1 MDKKMMLKQL
11 KPTDSLINS
20 DEVAW
25 RLAISEVNLCRGS
38 TKHTFYKTFLKTF
51 AKFTEKHLCQSLF
64 LKIFWNFNRRLWHK
78 RFPLNSEIF

>member
-1 MDKKMMLKQL
+1 MDNKMMLKQL

-25 RLAISEVNLCRGS
+25 RLGISEVNLCRGS

-51 AKFTEKHLCQSLF
+51 VKFTEKHLYQSLF
-64 LKIFWNFNRRLWHK
+64 LKIFCNFNRRLWHNC
-78 RFPLNSEIF
+78 FPLNSEIF